1 MRPLLRSFRPAL
13 AAVLLLA
20 SAFPQPSWAQQRIL
34 LDGSTG
40 MIPLARALAEAYQR
54 QSPDPQ
60 VAIGQGLGTSARIT
74 ALSEGRIQV
83 ALASHGLKTE
93 ELQQLKLDVLQVAKG
108 PIVFAVNS
116 SVPLAGITEAQA
128 CDIYGGKTRNWQALA
143 AGSQPVVVLTR
154 PPTEVDAEVIRAKIG
169 CFSGLTEADHV
180 RVMPRGGDMARAL
193 AETPDAIGM
202 TSMTVVEQSGGRIR
216 ALTLN
221 GVEPSAANVRSN
233 RYLLT
238 RDYYLV
244 TRSDADAAIRRF
256 LAFVL
261 SPEGDRVILDS
272 GAVPLR

>member
-1 MRPLLRSFRPAL
+1 MRQLLRSTRSAL
-13 AAVLLLA
+13 AAALLLA
-20 SAFPQPSWAQQRIL
+20 TAFLQPSWAQQRVL

-40 MIPLARALAEAYQR
+40 MIPLARAIAEAYQR

-60 VAIGQGLGTSARIT
+60 IAIGQGLGTSARIT

-93 ELQQLKLDVLQVAKG
+93 ELQRLKLEVLEVAKG

-116 SVPLAGITEAQA
+116 SVPLASITEAQA
-128 CDIYGGKTRNWQALA
+128 CDLYSGKTRSWQALA

-154 PPTEVDAEVIRAKIG
+154 PPTEVDTEVIRAKIG
-169 CFSGLTEADHV
+169 CFSDLKEADHV
-180 RVMPRGGDMARAL
+180 KVMPRGGDMAKAL

-221 GVEPSAANVRSN
+221 GVEPSAANIRSN

-238 RDYYLV
+238 RDYFLV
-244 TRSDADAAIRRF
+244 TRSDADAAVRRF

-261 SPEGDRVILDS
+261 SPEADRVILGS